1 MAKVKDGKIIKDDKK
16 ENTNFLGGTKKFKT
30 TTNPKATN
38 KTTKQQRDDLIKR
51 RGERL
56 KSDAKK
62 QGISVDELKKKR
74 SDTYSTVL
82 SPLTML
88 PVGRALNLAG
98 KAGSKISKF
107 LKGTDKVKKSTK
119 VADKVKNVKKPPASS
134 SGTKFSKTTT
144 KNTKTNTKKTSNKK
158 VTPTT
163 VTKPKQGPFPKVY
176 NKPIGPKPK
185 TSTRVGNFIKRNKKP
200 IGVGLGATALGST
213 LLSGGK
219 SESKN
224 KMVKKDPVITKPNKS
239 SISKVKKEKLKNM
252 GPTKDYTGKFVN
264 EKGEVAYDSV
274 GDFFKNITGTAKK
287 RARPEN
293 RKRIQADTKGATKGV
308 GFSGK
313 SVGNPF
319 KFNKG
324 GPLKPVPTENKGLG
338 KLPQPVRNKM
348 GYMKKGGVVKMRG
361 GGIATKGMNF
371 NRGY

>member
-1 MAKVKDGKIIKDDKK
+1 MAKVKDGKIIK
-16 ENTNFLGGTKKFKT
+16 EETNFLGGSKKFKT
-30 TTNPKATN
+30 TTNPLSKN
-38 KTTKQQRDDLIKR
+38 KTTKQQRDELIKNR
-51 RGERL
+51 DARL

-98 KAGSKISKF
+98 KAGSKVSKF
-107 LKGTDKVKKSTK
+107 LKGGDKTKKITRTNKDTK
-119 VADKVKNVKKPPASS
+119 L
-134 SGTKFSKTTT
+134 SKTTPNKT
-144 KNTKTNTKKTSNKK
+144 TNNNKKNTTK
-158 VTPTT
+158 TPTST
-163 VTKPKQGPFPKVY
+163 GAGKPVQGPFPKVY
-176 NKPIGPKPK
+176 NRPIGPKPK
-185 TSTRVGNFIKRNKKP
+185 TSTRITNFVKRNKKP
-200 IGVGLGATALGST
+200 IALGVGASVAGST

-219 SESKN
+219 TKGQDKKIETPIKKPDIKKPDTNN
-224 KMVKKDPVITKPNKS
+224 KKTPDYSPRKGMPKKSP
-239 SISKVKKEKLKNM
+239 
-252 GPTKDYTGKFVN
+252 PTKDYTGKFVN

-274 GDFFKNITGTAKK
+274 GDFFRNITGTAKK
-287 RARPEN
+287 RERPEN
-293 RKRIQADTKGATKGV
+293 RKIIQAETKGATKGV

-324 GPLKPVPTENKGLG
+324 GPLKQVPSDNKGLE

-361 GGIATKGMNF
+361 GGAASRGMNF

>member
-1 MAKVKDGKIIKDDKK
+1 MAKVKDGKIIK
-16 ENTNFLGGTKKFKT
+16 EETNFLGGSKKFKT
-30 TTNPKATN
+30 TTNPLSKN
-38 KTTKQQRDDLIKR
+38 KTTKQQRDELIKNR
-51 RGERL
+51 DARL

-98 KAGSKISKF
+98 KAGSKVSKF
-107 LKGTDKVKKSTK
+107 LKGGDK
-119 VADKVKNVKKPPASS
+119 
-134 SGTKFSKTTT
+134 
-144 KNTKTNTKKTSNKK
+144 TKKTSQTSSSTSGSKLSK
-158 VTPTT
+158 TT
-163 VTKPKQGPFPKVY
+163 QDSKPSSS
-176 NKPIGPKPK
+176 
-185 TSTRVGNFIKRNKKP
+185 TSTKTLRSFGRNRRPTGRTRRKMPVNTNLAESKPNIISRAKDFVKRNKKP
-200 IGVGLGATALGST
+200 IGVGLGATAIGST

-219 SESKN
+219 TKGQDKKIETPIKRPDIKKPDTNN
-224 KMVKKDPVITKPNKS
+224 KKTPDYSPRKGMPKKS
-239 SISKVKKEKLKNM
+239 S
-252 GPTKDYTGKFVN
+252 PTKDYTGKFVN

-274 GDFFKNITGTAKK
+274 GDFFRNITGTAKK
-287 RARPEN
+287 RERPEN
-293 RKRIQADTKGATKGV
+293 RKIIQAETKGATKGV

-324 GPLKPVPTENKGLG
+324 GPLKQVPSDNKGLG

-361 GGIATKGMNF
+361 GGAASRGMNF

>member
-1 MAKVKDGKIIKDDKK
+1 MAKVKDGKIIK
-16 ENTNFLGGTKKFKT
+16 EETNFLGGSKKFKT
-30 TTNPKATN
+30 TTNPLSKN
-38 KTTKQQRDDLIKR
+38 KTTKQQRDELIKNR
-51 RGERL
+51 DARL

-98 KAGSKISKF
+98 KAGSKVSKF
-107 LKGTDKVKKSTK
+107 LKGGDKTKKITRTNKDTK
-119 VADKVKNVKKPPASS
+119 L
-134 SGTKFSKTTT
+134 SKTTSNKT
-144 KNTKTNTKKTSNKK
+144 TNNNRKNTTK
-158 VTPTT
+158 TPTST
-163 VTKPKQGPFPKVY
+163 GTGKPVQGPFPKVY
-176 NKPIGPKPK
+176 NRPIGPKPK
-185 TSTRVGNFIKRNKKP
+185 TSTRITNFVKRNKKP
-200 IGVGLGATALGST
+200 IGVGLGATAIGST

-219 SESKN
+219 TKGQDKKIETPIKRPDIKKPDTNN
-224 KMVKKDPVITKPNKS
+224 KKTPDYSPRKGMPKKS
-239 SISKVKKEKLKNM
+239 S
-252 GPTKDYTGKFVN
+252 PTKDYTGKFVN

-293 RKRIQADTKGATKGV
+293 RKRIQSETKGATKGI

-319 KFNKG
+319 KFNEG
-324 GPLKPVPTENKGLG
+324 GSLKPVPTENKGLG

>member
-1 MAKVKDGKIIKDDKK
+1 MTKVKDGKIIK
-16 ENTNFLGGTKKFKT
+16 EETNFLGGSKKFKT
-30 TTNPKATN
+30 TTNPLSKN
-38 KTTKQQRDDLIKR
+38 KTTKQQRDELIKNR
-51 RGERL
+51 DARL

-98 KAGSKISKF
+98 KAGSKVSKF
-107 LKGTDKVKKSTK
+107 LKGGDKTKKITK
-119 VADKVKNVKKPPASS
+119 TNKD
-134 SGTKFSKTTT
+134 TKLSKTTT
-144 KNTKTNTKKTSNKK
+144 NKTTNNNRKNTTK
-158 VTPTT
+158 TPTST
-163 VTKPKQGPFPKVY
+163 STKTPTQ
-176 NKPIGPKPK
+176 

-200 IGVGLGATALGST
+200 IGVGLGAAAIGST

-219 SESKN
+219 TKGQDKKIETPIKRPDIKKPDIKKPDTNNKKTPDYSPRKGMPKN
-224 KMVKKDPVITKPNKS
+224 S
-239 SISKVKKEKLKNM
+239 S
-252 GPTKDYTGKFVN
+252 PTKDYTGKFVN

-274 GDFFKNITGTAKK
+274 GDFFRNITGTAKK
-287 RARPEN
+287 RERPEN
-293 RKRIQADTKGATKGV
+293 RKIIQAETKGATKGV

-324 GPLKPVPTENKGLG
+324 GPLKHVPSDNKGLG

-361 GGIATKGMNF
+361 GGAASRGMNF

>member
-1 MAKVKDGKIIKDDKK
+1 MSKVKVKDGKII
-16 ENTNFLGGTKKFKT
+16 EEETNFLGGKKKFKT

-38 KTTKQQRDDLIKR
+38 KTTKQYRNELIKK

-62 QGISVDELKKKR
+62 QGISVEELKKKR

-88 PVGRALNLAG
+88 PIGRALNLAG
-98 KAGSKISKF
+98 KTGSKISKF
-107 LKGTDKVKKSTK
+107 LKGSDKTKKVTK
-119 VADKVKNVKKPPASS
+119 TTNNKKL
-134 SGTKFSKTTT
+134 SKTTSNKTT
-144 KNTKTNTKKTSNKK
+144 KNNRKNTTKTPTS
-158 VTPTT
+158 TGTR
-163 VTKPKQGPFPKVY
+163 KPVQGPFPKVY
-176 NKPIGPKPK
+176 NRPAGPKPK
-185 TSTRVGNFIKRNKKP
+185 TSTTIKNFVKRNKKP
-200 IGVGLGATALGST
+200 IGLGLGATAIGST

-219 SESKN
+219 TKGQD
-224 KMVKKDPVITKPNKS
+224 KKIETPTKKPNINKT
-239 SISKVKKEKLKNM
+239 KKFATPNVKKETLKKM

-264 EKGEVAYDSV
+264 EKGEVAYDSI

-293 RKRIQADTKGATKGV
+293 RKRIQSETRGATKGI

-319 KFNKG
+319 KFNIG
-324 GPLKPVPTENKGLG
+324 GSLKPVPTENKGLG

-361 GGIATKGMNF
+361 GGIARKGMNF

>member
-1 MAKVKDGKIIKDDKK
+1 MAKVKDGKIIK
-16 ENTNFLGGTKKFKT
+16 EETNFLGGSKKFKT
-30 TTNPKATN
+30 TTNPLSKN
-38 KTTKQQRDDLIKR
+38 RTTKQQRDELIKNR
-51 RGERL
+51 DARL

-98 KAGSKISKF
+98 KVGSKVSKF
-107 LKGTDKVKKSTK
+107 LKGGDKTKKITK
-119 VADKVKNVKKPPASS
+119 TNKD
-134 SGTKFSKTTT
+134 TKLSKTTSNKT
-144 KNTKTNTKKTSNKK
+144 TNNNKKNTTK
-158 VTPTT
+158 TPTQT
-163 VTKPKQGPFPKVY
+163 STKTPTQ
-176 NKPIGPKPK
+176 
-185 TSTRVGNFIKRNKKP
+185 TSTRVGNFIKKNKKP
-200 IGVGLGATALGST
+200 IGVGLGAAAIGST

-219 SESKN
+219 TKGQDKKIETPIKRPDIN
-224 KMVKKDPVITKPNKS
+224 KPKKSTTPNVKRDNL
-239 SISKVKKEKLKNM
+239 KKL
-252 GPTKDYTGKFVN
+252 GSAKDYTGKFVN

-274 GDFFKNITGTAKK
+274 GDFFRNITGTAKK
-287 RARPEN
+287 RERPEN
-293 RKRIQADTKGATKGV
+293 RKRIQAETKGATKGV

-324 GPLKPVPTENKGLG
+324 GPLKQVPSDNKGLG

-361 GGIATKGMNF
+361 GGAASRGMNF

>member
-1 MAKVKDGKIIKDDKK
+1 MSKVKVKDGKIIK
-16 ENTNFLGGTKKFKT
+16 EETNFLGGKKKFKT

-38 KTTKQQRDDLIKR
+38 KTTKQQRNELIKK

-62 QGISVDELKKKR
+62 QGISVEELKKKR

-88 PVGRALNLAG
+88 PVGRALNLVG
-98 KAGSKISKF
+98 KTGSKISKF
-107 LKGTDKVKKSTK
+107 LKGGDKTNKVTK
-119 VADKVKNVKKPPASS
+119 P
-134 SGTKFSKTTT
+134 T
-144 KNTKTNTKKTSNKK
+144 KNTKLSKTTKTTKNNRKNTTKTPTPTGAKKPSIIANTK
-158 VTPTT
+158 
-163 VTKPKQGPFPKVY
+163 
-176 NKPIGPKPK
+176 
-185 TSTRVGNFIKRNKKP
+185 NFVKRNKKP
-200 IGVGLGATALGST
+200 IGIGLGANAIGST

-219 SESKN
+219 TKGQDKKIETPIKRPKIN
-224 KMVKKDPVITKPNKS
+224 KPKKSTTPN
-239 SISKVKKEKLKNM
+239 VKKETLKKM

-264 EKGEVAYDSV
+264 EKGEVAYDSI

-293 RKRIQADTKGATKGV
+293 RKRIQSETKGATKGI

-348 GYMKKGGVVKMRG
+348 GYMKKGGLVKMRG
-361 GGIATKGMNF
+361 GGIARKGMNF